1 MAGIVVN
8 TASDMT
14 VENGL
19 SHATSAE
26 HIRGDLYAII
36 GAILLGLDDVMSEI
50 LVTDYG
56 GVTEML
62 FMKGFF
68 GTLISIAQMTL
79 FELDSVL
86 LLFGANL
93 GAPCDINR
101 RMTLFHYDY
110 FTFFTVKWTSLG
122 SRNVVSG

>member
-14 VENGL
+14 LENSL
-19 SHATSAE
+19 SHATSSE
-26 HIRGDLYAII
+26 HIRGDLYAIL
-36 GAILLGLDDVMSEI
+36 GSILLGLDDVLSEI

-68 GTLISIAQMTL
+68 DECS
-79 FELDSVL
+79 SHL
-86 LLFGANL
+86 LN
-93 GAPCDINR
+93 
-101 RMTLFHYDY
+101 
-110 FTFFTVKWTSLG
+110 
-122 SRNVVSG
+122 